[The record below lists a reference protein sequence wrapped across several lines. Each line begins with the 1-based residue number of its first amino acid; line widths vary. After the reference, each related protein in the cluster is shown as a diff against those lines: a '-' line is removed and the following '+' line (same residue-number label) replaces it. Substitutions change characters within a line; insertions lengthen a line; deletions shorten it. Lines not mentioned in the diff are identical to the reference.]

1 MECGICSPLASR
13 LSCEPQVSN
22 FPQNLAALTLIPT
35 SSPRMLLRSSE
46 TPNVSFRLWSD
57 YWFKRRTVHSAVQ
70 FSAEMSGCRRKSF
83 VSFRVMFHEVW
94 TMFASWKK
102 KKIIIRSLN
111 WAKGGEGTGK
121 VLKTWAYVF
130 PQGERCI
137 YIFITCSWRCES
149 LGNKLWQNVPK
160 DSKQNQIGSA
170 ALGFVKNANVL
181 SKTTGKS
188 ESFKP

>member
-13 LSCEPQVSN
+13 QSCEPQVSN

-102 KKIIIRSLN
+102 NNNNNTESELGQRGRRNRQSAQNMSLCFSPGRALYLHIHYLLVALRVARQQVVTERAERQQTKPN
-111 WAKGGEGTGK
+111 W
-121 VLKTWAYVF
+121 
-130 PQGERCI
+130 QRCVR
-137 YIFITCSWRCES
+137 FRE
-149 LGNKLWQNVPK
+149 KR
-160 DSKQNQIGSA
+160 
-170 ALGFVKNANVL
+170 
-181 SKTTGKS
+181 
-188 ESFKP
+188 